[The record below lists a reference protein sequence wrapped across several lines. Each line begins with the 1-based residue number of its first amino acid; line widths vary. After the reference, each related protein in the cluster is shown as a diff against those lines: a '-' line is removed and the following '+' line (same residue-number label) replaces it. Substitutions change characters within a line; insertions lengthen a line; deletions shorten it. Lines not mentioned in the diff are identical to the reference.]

1 MISYLLLNL
10 TSFLQVTCPCLFFG
24 QFLPSGMDNK
34 PHCKIM
40 FLVIER
46 HTIVPI
52 RVRRRI
58 VDIERKSTNQKAVI
72 RIATKASETL
82 NYYPKIFLVCERH
95 TIVPVTEGR
104 RIFDIERK
112 TSNKKPPGRLTT
124 KASETRS
131 KLSKM

>member
-1 MISYLLLNL
+1 
-10 TSFLQVTCPCLFFG
+10 
-24 QFLPSGMDNK
+24 
-34 PHCKIM
+34 M

-82 NYYPKIFLVCERH
+82 NYYPKNFLVCERH
-95 TIVPVTEGR
+95 TIVPVTDRAG
-104 RIFDIERK
+104 IVDIKRETTTQK
-112 TSNKKPPGRLTT
+112 TLSSVAT